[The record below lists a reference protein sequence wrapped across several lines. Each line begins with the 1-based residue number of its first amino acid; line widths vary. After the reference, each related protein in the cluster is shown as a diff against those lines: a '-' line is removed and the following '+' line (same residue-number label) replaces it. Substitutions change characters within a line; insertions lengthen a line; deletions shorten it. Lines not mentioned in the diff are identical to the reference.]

1 METWARGIWARRP
14 RYSPGWIKQIQV
26 SLPLYRLPDRPAG
39 KAWTE
44 RRATGDLRGV
54 VYGNAEVSLH
64 VLTSALPGPAIQSLL
79 PSGARPTA
87 VPVLIGGE
95 EVIFDGLES
104 ADGWAARAEFDSYC
118 VCVVGVDWPVSGLV
132 LEEDAAIRLNK
143 QAD

>member
-14 RYSPGWIKQIQV
+14 RYSPGWIKQIQI
-26 SLPLYRLPDRPAG
+26 SLPLYRLSDRPAG
-39 KAWTE
+39 KEWTE

-54 VYGNAEVSLH
+54 VYGNAETSLH
-64 VLTSALPGPAIQSLL
+64 VLTSALPGPALGSLL

-87 VPVLIGGE
+87 VPVFIGDE
-95 EVIFDGLES
+95 LVTFDGLES
-104 ADGWAARAEFDSYC
+104 ADGWAGRAEFDSYC